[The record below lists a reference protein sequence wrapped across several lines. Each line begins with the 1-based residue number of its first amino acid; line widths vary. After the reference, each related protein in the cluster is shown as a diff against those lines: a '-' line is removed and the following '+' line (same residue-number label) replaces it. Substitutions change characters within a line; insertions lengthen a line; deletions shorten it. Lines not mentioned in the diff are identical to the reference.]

1 MSIIFEYFF
10 IFIKKTSIAT
20 EKKPI
25 IAKKQVSN
33 RKRDATRMLV
43 VGNFMSIYLLK

>member
-25 IAKKQVSN
+25 IAKKEGIKTESW
-33 RKRDATRMLV
+33 
-43 VGNFMSIYLLK
+43 MSQECLSWEISCPFIC

>member
-25 IAKKQVSN
+25 IVKKQVS
-33 RKRDATRMLV
+33 KTESGMPQE
-43 VGNFMSIYLLK
+43 YLSWEFSCPFIC